1 MKIQQIRNATLK
13 IQYSSITILLDP
25 WASGQGH
32 RAFLYAGARK
42 NDRHEKSLE
51 RPAPAAE

>member
-25 WASGQGH
+25 WLQ
-32 RAFLYAGARK
+32 
-42 NDRHEKSLE
+42 DRGTGPSFTPVRGKMIGMKSLE

>member
-25 WASGQGH
+25 WLQ
-32 RAFLYAGARK
+32 
-42 NDRHEKSLE
+42 DRGTGPSFTLVRGKTVSYTHLTL
-51 RPAPAAE
+51 PTIA

>member
-13 IQYSSITILLDP
+13 IQYMFYYHP
-25 WASGQGH
+25 AGPMASGQGH